1 MEKIIK
7 TVPIKQNKSF
17 FLFDVIQSKGK
28 KKFIKIT
35 QSIENEDTNYQ
46 LKINPT
52 ILPQIITILQQLEKE
67 IIDTKNSKSQ
77 FLFPIEKQKSVIDR
91 YFIGLT
97 IKELA
102 LQFNCKE
109 KIIEQIL
116 FNNEIE
122 IVDNK
127 LPKTRRKFGFRKK
140 KPK

>member
-7 TVPIKQNKSF
+7 TIPIKHNKSS

-35 QSIENEDTNYQ
+35 QTIENEDTNYQ

-52 ILPQIITILQQLEKE
+52 ILPQIISILQQLEKDIVE
-67 IIDTKNSKSQ
+67 TTIAKSH
-77 FLFPIEKQKSVIDR
+77 FLFPIEKQKSVIKS
-91 YFIGLT
+91 YFKNVT

-102 LQFNCKE
+102 IQFNCTE

-116 FNNEIE
+116 HNNEIE

-127 LPKTRRKFGFRKK
+127 LPKLRRKFGFRKR
-140 KPK
+140 KP